1 MARPHESSDGLAGE
15 ERRIELELKTVADVG
30 LATWRYGL
38 GMGCTS
44 EKDRM
49 DTYIYMYKQI
59 HIHIHIHI
67 HTYIYM
73 MRELSFGL

>member
-67 HTYIYM
+67 HTYIYI
-73 MRELSFGL
+73 

>member
-49 DTYIYMYKQI
+49 DIYIYMYI
-59 HIHIHIHI
+59 HIHIHINI
-67 HTYIYM
+67 YIYI
-73 MRELSFGL
+73 FDA

>member
-30 LATWRYGL
+30 LATWRTVGL
-38 GMGCTS
+38 GMGTS

-49 DTYIYMYKQI
+49 DMYIYIITYTYI
-59 HIHIHIHI
+59 
-67 HTYIYM
+67 
-73 MRELSFGL
+73 